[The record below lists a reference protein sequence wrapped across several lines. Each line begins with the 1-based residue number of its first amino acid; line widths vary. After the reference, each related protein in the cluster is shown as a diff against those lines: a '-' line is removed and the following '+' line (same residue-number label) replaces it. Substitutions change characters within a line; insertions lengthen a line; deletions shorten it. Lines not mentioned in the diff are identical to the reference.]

1 MPKSDLPTIDEAI
14 ESVLKEVN
22 EPVAVSTF
30 IDRVL
35 EIRPSSSKK
44 PATGIR
50 NQIRRHHIGR
60 DLVFLDKETIVPLR
74 VAVPGIRFR
83 IPLSRLEVDR
93 GILILD
99 PSFRGW
105 VTHFDDPEAF
115 EFTDEMDQKLPTRVV
130 SITQKVAS
138 ILGESNIS
146 RNALDLADWF
156 RAHRARGNDSILV
169 TFECWKPKRFRLE
182 IEPAKEHHRHHQEIA
197 KKNQELADILF
208 DMLESSR
215 YEDIGS
221 REAILTA
228 YLRLSDPKGYPGDH
242 WIDVIKQDPRMK
254 LSSLGSITYVEK
266 LNIMESILMDKRSP
280 VAKQKFTS
288 KEGSQVYG
296 FKAAFKH
303 RKGLWRVIEI
313 QGRQTLEDL
322 DDVLREAFGH
332 DSSDHLSGFW
342 KLIRRGQSKRF
353 REIRLGDV
361 EPFGGGSGAHLR
373 IAGLELQVGDK
384 LKYVYDFGDW
394 IEHEIALETIESPQA
409 GVKYPRISGQNKP
422 RYKYCE
428 HCRDEGR
435 KTVATYICIE
445 CSNDEQRRVLIC
457 EDCLDKYHEDHYTDE
472 IIY

>member
-22 EPVAVSTF
+22 GPVALSTF

-44 PATGIR
+44 PATSIR
-50 NQIRRHHIGR
+50 SQIRDHHVGR
-60 DLVFLDKETIVPLR
+60 NLVFLDKETIVPLR
-74 VAVPGIRFR
+74 VAAPGIRFR
-83 IPLSRLEVDR
+83 IPLSRLEVER
-93 GILILD
+93 GLLILD

-105 VTHFDDPEAF
+105 FTRPSDAEAC
-115 EFTDEMDQKLPTRVV
+115 EFSDEMDEKLPTRVV
-130 SITQKVAS
+130 SITQKVTGIFGKS
-138 ILGESNIS
+138 DIS
-146 RNALDLADWF
+146 CSAFDLADWF
-156 RAHRARGNDSILV
+156 RAHRARRNDSILV
-169 TFECWKPKRFRLE
+169 TFQCWEPKRFRLE

-221 REAILTA
+221 RDIPTA
-228 YLRLSDPKGYPGDH
+228 YLHLSDPKGYPGDH
-242 WIDVIKQDPRMK
+242 WIDVIERDPRMK
-254 LSSLGSITYVEK
+254 ISTLGGITYVEK
-266 LNIMESILMDKRSP
+266 LSMMESILMDGRP
-280 VAKQKFTS
+280 TVARQKFTS

-296 FKAAFKH
+296 FKAAIKR
-303 RKGLWRVIEI
+303 RKGLWRLIEI

-322 DDVLREAFGH
+322 DGVLREAFGH
-332 DSSDHLSGFW
+332 DRSDHLSGFW

-353 REIRLGDV
+353 REIRLGDI

-373 IAGLELQVGDK
+373 IAELELQVGSK

-394 IEHEIALETIESPQA
+394 IEHEIALETIESPRA

-422 RYKYCE
+422 RHKYCE

-445 CSNDEQRRVLIC
+445 CSNDEQRAILIC
-457 EDCLDKYHEDHYTDE
+457 EDCLDKYHEDHYADE